1 MKMNAEHPLAGGVCL
16 YAVAPPPPPNIE
28 IKKKHNFVN
37 MMISNVLC
45 DLPFSQTQP
54 MKLADE

>member
-1 MKMNAEHPLAGGVCL
+1 MNAEHPLAGGVCL